1 MIENTILQLTQ
12 ILLTPILVIL
22 GLAFAYAVWVAGM
35 LLVEFWQRGRNPAFA
50 YLTDDPALSL
60 EELEMQVL
68 RQLEPLR
75 LLSRVTPLLGLIAT
89 MIPLGSALQGVAA
102 GNGQETLGVFS
113 GAFGGVVL
121 ALAASAIGLVAYSL
135 RRRWLL
141 PELVAIRKRR
151 GVHA

>member
-1 MIENTILQLTQ
+1 MIESAILQLTQ

-35 LLVEFWQRGRNPAFA
+35 VLVEFWQRWRNPAFGS
-50 YLTDDPALSL
+50 LRDDPALSL

-68 RQLEPLR
+68 RELEPLR
-75 LLSRVTPLLGLIAT
+75 LLSRVTPMLGLIAT
-89 MIPLGSALQGVAA
+89 MIPLGVALQGIAG
-102 GNGQETLGVFS
+102 GNGQETLAVFS

-121 ALAASAIGLVAYSL
+121 ALVASSIGLVAYSL

-151 GVHA
+151 GSSV